1 MPIKEIL
8 KYCETTNL
16 HQFIIDYA
24 AKDREFKNALISR
37 LDPKKISEDK
47 EDYAAAILMAFN
59 DNAMKGGNRYSGW
72 EEYGFDAMDVAAD
85 LQPLLEKVDYCL
97 LNKNY
102 DEAVIICQALIET
115 IPDEWEP
122 EFDEDGDV
130 QVVYDDAIEKLR
142 KILENNFLTSVQ
154 KEALFDWY
162 TGEHTKSKHEYV
174 GLDTNLKVLEVFF
187 SDTPEMLAKNLANME
202 ERIKNSASDY
212 EKEKAAISKIE
223 LLQNAGLEAEAESAI
238 SQYIRFKDVRK
249 LRLEKLIKG
258 KQYADAIQLIAEGI
272 QVALNEQ
279 HPGTVTNWKEDLL
292 NIYELQKDPAKILAT
307 AEELFYD
314 SHNHRK
320 YYDQLK
326 KYTPESEW
334 PVTLERL
341 LSKMNSGFFGFNSLK
356 AEILIEHKMW
366 ERLFAICQKAGA
378 EKLEEYEKYL
388 TPYYAKEIFDSF
400 YKYVE
405 TQALITDQ
413 NAYMNVARVLK
424 KMKQYEGGEK

>member
-1 MPIKEIL
+1 
-8 KYCETTNL
+8 
-16 HQFIIDYA
+16 
-24 AKDREFKNALISR
+24 
-37 LDPKKISEDK
+37 
-47 EDYAAAILMAFN
+47 
-59 DNAMKGGNRYSGW
+59 
-72 EEYGFDAMDVAAD
+72 
-85 LQPLLEKVDYCL
+85 
-97 LNKNY
+97 
-102 DEAVIICQALIET
+102 
-115 IPDEWEP
+115 
-122 EFDEDGDV
+122 
-130 QVVYDDAIEKLR
+130 
-142 KILENNFLTSVQ
+142 
-154 KEALFDWY
+154 
-162 TGEHTKSKHEYV
+162 
-174 GLDTNLKVLEVFF
+174 
-187 SDTPEMLAKNLANME
+187 
-202 ERIKNSASDY
+202 
-212 EKEKAAISKIE
+212 
-223 LLQNAGLEAEAESAI
+223 
-238 SQYIRFKDVRK
+238 
-249 LRLEKLIKG
+249 
-258 KQYADAIQLIAEGI
+258 LIAEGI

-424 KMKQYEGGEK
+424 KMKQYEGGEKIAMQLLHQYRELYKRRKNMMKALDGV